1 MGILMKHIMQSL
13 EHHFARS
20 AIALVALACTIAIPG
35 PSHAADGLVLNPKQL
50 GGYVDF
56 GQAFDENSDKQ
67 PLTRTG
73 TYLTISGVHNDH
85 LEVRATLGGLFW
97 YAFPELSSSSRV
109 VRFGPGVGQVQG
121 IYSFGDDPINN
132 PTSKLQFG
140 LFPLKYNKDAAN
152 LGEYLYR
159 SGTYPG
165 YVSTGGWSYLNS
177 ASFLMQGVR
186 YTLPTFGGK
195 VVHEFTLHMERDVA
209 QPLHDF
215 TPGYMITAKPVKAVE
230 VGGGLVWSNALTF
243 NSKRLAPKEANNA
256 YSKSTG
262 MPVMGLSDFNI
273 SACSTPGQEQN
284 CFSDTAYGEPDTV
297 TARATL
303 AAWDA
308 CQTSGDCSDIDY
320 YSFRGFKAMAR
331 ASLDIGVLMDHPM
344 VKVGDFKVYSE
355 LALLGVEDQP
365 FYYENKLERMP
376 IMFGLNVPTF
386 GLLDRLAFEAEYLKN
401 RFPNT
406 FAFPFDNLGAIPIP
420 LVDLSDSPYNYTD
433 NAVDANGSTFE
444 EDDWK
449 WSVYAT
455 RTLTPGVAL
464 TAQVASDHLR
474 PFSNV
479 ANPPSIPFTRKPSD
493 WYYVMRV
500 SFGI

>member
-1 MGILMKHIMQSL
+1 
-13 EHHFARS
+13 
-20 AIALVALACTIAIPG
+20 
-35 PSHAADGLVLNPKQL
+35 
-50 GGYVDF
+50 
-56 GQAFDENSDKQ
+56 
-67 PLTRTG
+67 
-73 TYLTISGVHNDH
+73 
-85 LEVRATLGGLFW
+85 
-97 YAFPELSSSSRV
+97 
-109 VRFGPGVGQVQG
+109 
-121 IYSFGDDPINN
+121 
-132 PTSKLQFG
+132 
-140 LFPLKYNKDAAN
+140 
-152 LGEYLYR
+152 
-159 SGTYPG
+159 
-165 YVSTGGWSYLNS
+165 
-177 ASFLMQGVR
+177 
-186 YTLPTFGGK
+186 
-195 VVHEFTLHMERDVA
+195 
-209 QPLHDF
+209 
-215 TPGYMITAKPVKAVE
+215 
-230 VGGGLVWSNALTF
+230 
-243 NSKRLAPKEANNA
+243 
-256 YSKSTG
+256 
-262 MPVMGLSDFNI
+262 
-273 SACSTPGQEQN
+273 
-284 CFSDTAYGEPDTV
+284 
-297 TARATL
+297 
-303 AAWDA
+303 
-308 CQTSGDCSDIDY
+308 
-320 YSFRGFKAMAR
+320 
-331 ASLDIGVLMDHPM
+331 MDHPM